1 MADEFGDPQHAL
13 RRLAAIMMSS
23 GHGVSCSETR
33 ASRPRFQMI
42 MVSQKQRSLLQRALD
57 LLDAVALDDV
67 ASAHILVVLEGHAA
81 FLPGLDFANL
91 VLETLQRRK
100 LALVHDD
107 IVADETHVG
116 AALDGAVG

>member
-13 RRLAAIMMSS
+13 RRLAAVMMGS

-42 MVSQKQRSLLQRALD
+42 MVSQKQRSLLKRALD

-67 ASAHILVVLEGHAA
+67 AGAHILIVLERHAA
-81 FLPGLDFANL
+81 FLPSLDLANL
-91 VLETLQRRK
+91 VLEALQRRQ

-107 IVADETHVG
+107 IVADESHVG
-116 AALDGAVG
+116 AALDSAV